1 MRKSSSRPR
10 LSQPSGDGS
19 QTVEFFFQRAHFSIL
34 GDVSKKP
41 VIKVGEQPTL
51 SHVPSTFLVFFIVT
65 GFSMNVAFVDF
76 FLVCLCVWG
85 LSKTSHAHEHTKT
98 STRTQH
104 RTHDKGKAAR
114 DDHDNA
120 GDRQRLRSRRGCS
133 LGKTA

>member
-1 MRKSSSRPR
+1 MSSSRPR

-34 GDVSKKP
+34 GDVSKKH

-51 SHVPSTFLVFFIVT
+51 SHVPPTFLVFFIVT

-85 LSKTSHAHEHTKT
+85 GTFENFARTRAHKDIHT
-98 STRTQH
+98 H
-104 RTHDKGKAAR
+104 AAR
-114 DDHDNA
+114 NA
-120 GDRQRLRSRRGCS
+120 
-133 LGKTA
+133 